1 MQSEILNIHGINH
14 KINFEADFR
23 DAFSNQNLNSIGVQ
37 DDLDDN
43 SYEGVRRYFAMTNYA
58 GGVLPSQYDPRF
70 FILRN
75 TLSPI
80 AGTTDIQST
89 IETLH
94 LGVHQ
99 RLQTKRGP
107 EGRRRIIDYMTLD
120 LDTTYFP
127 NSARDNFNKP
137 FGLNT
142 YNYQWFIGDR
152 TSILSYGWFEF
163 FNIGGTPIY
172 NTNTSRHND
181 PFGLNVITTGISISR
196 PPRGNIFIGYS
207 VIDTGPITTSAL
219 NSSLSYWLAP
229 KWYGSFSTS
238 YDFGN
243 AILLGSMFSVTR
255 IGADYLSTV
264 GLSVDPQ
271 RQSYMFS
278 FTVMPRL
285 GPGVQNGSAPGL
297 GNFDPRYAPT
307 Q

>member
-1 MQSEILNIHGINH
+1 M
-14 KINFEADFR
+14 
-23 DAFSNQNLNSIGVQ
+23 
-37 DDLDDN
+37 
-43 SYEGVRRYFAMTNYA
+43 
-58 GGVLPSQYDPRF
+58 
-70 FILRN
+70 
-75 TLSPI
+75 
-80 AGTTDIQST
+80 
-89 IETLH
+89 
-94 LGVHQ
+94 
-99 RLQTKRGP
+99 
-107 EGRRRIIDYMTLD
+107 
-120 LDTTYFP
+120 
-127 NSARDNFNKP
+127 
-137 FGLNT
+137 
-142 YNYQWFIGDR
+142 
-152 TSILSYGWFEF
+152 
-163 FNIGGTPIY
+163 
-172 NTNTSRHND
+172 
-181 PFGLNVITTGISISR
+181 NVITTGISISR